1 MELERD
7 DFVVRYDASQIST
20 DDLLRVCSDAGFP
33 AAVADAPTPKTKPVL
48 GTEDDPSFYT
58 EALARAKKEGKPLVL
73 DFSAEW
79 CAPCQQM
86 IRATF
91 PDPKV
96 AALLKDFVFLTI
108 DTDEYPAL
116 TQKFGV
122 VAMPDI
128 RILAPDGKEI
138 RRVLGYKDA
147 EEFATVLTA
156 TLESLGT
163 ETKQSE

>member
-7 DFVVRYDASQIST
+7 DFVVRYDASQIDV
-20 DDLLRVCSDAGFP
+20 DDLIRVCDDAGFP
-33 AAVADAPTPKTKPVL
+33 ASVAEEPTPETKPTL
-48 GTEDDPSFYT
+48 DTEDDPVVYT
-58 EALARAKKEGKPLVL
+58 DALARAKREGKPLVL

-86 IRATF
+86 IRSTF

-96 AALLKDFVFLTI
+96 AALLEDFVFLTI

-128 RILAPDGKEI
+128 RILSFNGNEVQ
-138 RRVLGYKDA
+138 RVLGYKDA
-147 EEFATVLTA
+147 DEFAAVLTA
-156 TLESLGT
+156 TLESPDI
-163 ETKQSE
+163 ETK